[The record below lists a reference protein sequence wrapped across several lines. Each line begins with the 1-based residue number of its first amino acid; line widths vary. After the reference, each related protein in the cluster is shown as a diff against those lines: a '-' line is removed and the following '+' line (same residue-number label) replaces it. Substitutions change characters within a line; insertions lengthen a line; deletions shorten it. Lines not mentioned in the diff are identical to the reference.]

1 SAGSGTLQ
9 GTLTATAVN
18 GLATFTN
25 LGHNVATNITISFT
39 SGSLT
44 NTTSTAIAV
53 SPAAASQLAFATQ
66 PANGTVGSMLVTQPV
81 LRSRDQF
88 GNNSTVGLAGSQ
100 PATVT
105 LNAGTGPL
113 LGTTTLVIG
122 TTAGN
127 GIVSFSDLRVDWGGT
142 NDKLTASITANIKV
156 YDGTTPATIAT
167 PSVSGVIGSDTVNL
181 SGGTATFSDKNV
193 ANGKTVTATG
203 LNLSGTAAGN
213 YQLAS
218 TSATTT
224 ADITAKGLTVSG
236 VTAHNKVYDGT
247 TVATLDLSSVTL
259 VGVVSG
265 DGVTLDTN
273 NVAGAFA
280 DADAA
285 SNKLVTLSGLT
296 LSGADTNKDK

>member
-105 LNAGTGPL
+105 LSAGTGPL
-113 LGTTTLVIG
+113 LGTTTLDIG

-127 GIVSFSDLRVDWGGT
+127 GIVSFSDLRVDSAGT
-142 NDKLTASITANIKV
+142 NNQSTASASSLTSAASSTFTVAKASQTITF
-156 YDGTTPATIAT
+156 
-167 PSVSGVIGSDTVNL
+167 GSL
-181 SGGTATFSDKNV
+181 A
-193 ANGKTVTATG
+193 GKTYGDAPFTV
-203 LNLSGTAAGN
+203 AAS
-213 YQLAS
+213 AS
-218 TSATTT
+218 S
-224 ADITAKGLTVSG
+224 GLTVTFSI
-236 VTAHNKVYDGT
+236 
-247 TVATLDLSSVTL
+247 
-259 VGVVSG
+259 VSG
-265 DGVTLDTN
+265 PATVSGSTVTVTG
-273 NVAGAFA
+273 AGTVTVR
-280 DADAA
+280 A
-285 SNKLVTLSGLT
+285 SQSG
-296 LSGADTNKDK
+296 D